1 MLNFHLLPTHTYSL
15 VYIWF
20 ELKTPSYIFCP
31 VSAPNIH
38 NLLLVPIVPLS
49 LSEFSERQ
57 KVGSDYLYRW
67 SSLYALHSTWVQTG
81 EPRGRWWADTAG
93 RVGVPANES
102 VMNTCDM
109 CRVLMNLQLNF
120 GLLKENHRCSG
131 IWTINAVWLLKNRP
145 PLSDFMLF
153 QRRWFRCIAIFF
165 DFPRVE
171 VVMCSCVIVSS
182 TSAVTRLSH
191 YTEPQHN
198 KLNS

>member
-1 MLNFHLLPTHTYSL
+1 MLKAPSAAHPHTFISVYLIRAENPFLHFLPCVSSKYPQS
-15 VYIWF
+15 
-20 ELKTPSYIFCP
+20 TPG
-31 VSAPNIH
+31 PNC
-38 NLLLVPIVPLS
+38 PIVKTQPFQSSPRDKKLGQNICIDVHCFTLHLS
-49 LSEFSERQ
+49 PDWRAKRKVMSWHRRQ
-57 KVGSDYLYRW
+57 SR
-67 SSLYALHSTWVQTG
+67 
-81 EPRGRWWADTAG
+81 DTCKWIC
-93 RVGVPANES
+93 NEY
-102 VMNTCDM
+102 M
-109 CRVLMNLQLNF
+109 CRVLMNLELNF